1 VPVETRGIDHVI
13 ILSRDLDRAEDTYRR
28 LGFCIAPRMFHPMGT
43 ANNLLMF
50 KTNFLELL
58 GIVAPE
64 KLGGPVGAV
73 RTFLDVREGASHIV
87 FLSTD
92 AQADHAEFAAKSLA
106 PTEVFGFRRAVTLPN
121 GRETTAVV
129 NTVTLLQ
136 PQTPLVSLFVC
147 QQHVPE
153 AIWVP
158 QWQQQPNGVE
168 AIVGVTLVAD
178 VPSTL
183 RTLYTKLFGADA
195 VTEQGTTLV
204 AQTPNGRI
212 EVLPLTN
219 LEQRYGR
226 AGVQAE
232 ATRPYVAGVT
242 LKVADLG
249 VVERIF
255 GENTVPYHKTAAGGV
270 IVPPQAAC
278 GVVLEFVNREGRC
291 RV

>member
-28 LGFCIAPRMFHPMGT
+28 LGFCLAPRMFHPMGT

-64 KLGGPVGAV
+64 KLGGPVAAV
-73 RTFLDVREGASHIV
+73 RTFLDAREGASHIV

-92 AQADHAEFAAKSLA
+92 VQADHAEFTAKSLA
-106 PTEVFGFRRAVTLPN
+106 PKEVFGFRRAVTLPD

-129 NTVTLLQ
+129 NTVTLPQ
-136 PQTPLVSLFVC
+136 PQMPLVSLFVC

-168 AIVGVTLVAD
+168 KIVGVTLVAD
-178 VPSTL
+178 DRSAL
-183 RTLYTKLFGADA
+183 RTLYSKLFGPAA
-195 VTEQGTTLV
+195 ITEQDTALV
-204 AQTPNGRI
+204 VQTPNGRL
-212 EVLPLTN
+212 EVLTTTG
-219 LEQRYGR
+219 LEQRYGW
-226 AGVQAE
+226 AGIQAE
-232 ATRPYVAGVT
+232 ATRPYIAGVT
-242 LKVADLG
+242 LKVGDLA
-249 VVERIF
+249 VLERILR
-255 GENTVPYHKTAAGGV
+255 ENTVPYHEATSG
-270 IVPPQAAC
+270 IVVSPDVAC
-278 GVVLEFVNREGRC
+278 GVILEFTN
-291 RV
+291 

>member
-13 ILSRDLDRAEDTYRR
+13 ILSRDLDRAEETYRR

-58 GIVAPE
+58 GVVAPE
-64 KLGGPVGAV
+64 KLGGPVAAV
-73 RTFLDVREGASHIV
+73 RAFLDVREGASHIG

-106 PTEVFGFRRAVTLPN
+106 PTEVFGFRRAVTLPD

-129 NTVTLLQ
+129 NTVTLPQ

-178 VPSTL
+178 DPSAL
-183 RTLYTKLFGADA
+183 RTLYSQLFSPAA
-195 VTEQGTTLV
+195 VTEQDTALV
-204 AQTPNGRI
+204 AQTPNGRL
-212 EVLPLTN
+212 EVLTSTG
-219 LEQRYGR
+219 LEQRYGW
-226 AGVQAE
+226 AGIRVE
-232 ATRPYVAGVT
+232 AVRPYIAGVT
-242 LKVADLG
+242 LKVADLA
-249 VVERIF
+249 VSERILR
-255 GENTVPYHKTAAGGV
+255 ENAVPYRKATSG
-270 IVPPQAAC
+270 IVVSPDAAC
-278 GVVLEFVNREGRC
+278 GVVLEFTN
-291 RV
+291 